1 MKVDVLALGMLT
13 CIRKSFDLMERHGLG
28 RYALASVPREDEPTF
43 DMLCRGDSVGTFQVE
58 SRAQMAMLPRM
69 KPRVLYDLVIQVAIV
84 RPGPIQGGM
93 VHPYLRRRNG
103 EEKVVFPGPPGQL
116 QGVLAKTLGVPLFQ
130 EQAMK
135 LAIVAAGFTPPEADG
150 LRRAMATFRNH
161 GTVTNYAEKFI
172 GGMVKNGY
180 PEDFAERCF
189 EQIKGFGEYG
199 FPESHAQAFGWL
211 AYVSSW
217 LKCHYPG
224 VFTCALLNS
233 QPMGFYAPAQLVR
246 DAREHGVVV
255 HGPDVNAS
263 WWDCTLDAPRT
274 LRLGLRLIDGFHEDW
289 AAAIARAR
297 IEGPFMSPEDLAR
310 RADLPTRA
318 LALLADGDAMGS
330 LGRTRRE
337 AGWDVRRVPPRQ
349 LPLFAALDAPE
360 LAAEPDAALPAMPR
374 PRKSWPI
381 TRPCASRSKAIR
393 CSSCATRSPGRG
405 VHLRA
410 GQCRQGRAEGA
421 RGRRGAGAAAA
432 GQGQRRVHHSGRRD
446 RRGQRPAL
454 GARFR
459 ETAPPGHGRAADG
472 DRRRSAAQQGRR
484 GPPDGR
490 AGARCQ
496 RDLGAVAGRRGR
508 AGARSGHGP
517 PSPAGARVAAFAGFS
532 LRGRR
537 CGAQVPGCNVGLG
550 PRVKPG
556 ATDLE
561 LSFHCRPGLDPGSTA
576 DL

>member
-1 MKVDVLALGMLT
+1 LSQHVGGFVLCESRLDELVPIHNAAMENRTFIEWDKDDIDVLGLMKVDVLALGMLT

-349 LPLFAALDAPE
+349 LPLFAALDASE

-374 PRKSWPI
+374 PRKSWRI

-405 VHLRA
+405 CSPV
-410 GQCRQGRAEGA
+410 
-421 RGRRGAGAAAA
+421 
-432 GQGQRRVHHSGRRD
+432 
-446 RRGQRPAL
+446 
-454 GARFR
+454 
-459 ETAPPGHGRAADG
+459 
-472 DRRRSAAQQGRR
+472 RRSM
-484 GPPDGR
+484 PPR
-490 AGARCQ
+490 T
-496 RDLGAVAGRRGR
+496 
-508 AGARSGHGP
+508 
-517 PSPAGARVAAFAGFS
+517 
-532 LRGRR
+532 GRR
-537 CGAQVPGCNVGLG
+537 CAWPAWCWCGSGRA
-550 PRVKPG
+550 R
-556 ATDLE
+556 ATPCSSLWKT
-561 LSFHCRPGLDPGSTA
+561 RPPWSTPCSGRA
-576 DL
+576 ISRNSAARSWPHG

>member
-1 MKVDVLALGMLT
+1 
-13 CIRKSFDLMERHGLG
+13 
-28 RYALASVPREDEPTF
+28 
-43 DMLCRGDSVGTFQVE
+43 MLCRGDSVGTFQVE

-103 EEKVVFPGPPGQL
+103 EEKVVSGPPGQL

-189 EQIKGFGEYG
+189 EQIKGFGEYA
-199 FPESHAQAFGWL
+199 FPKAMRRRSAGWPM
-211 AYVSSW
+211 SRHGS
-217 LKCHYPG
+217 KCHYPG

-289 AAAIARAR
+289 AAAIVRAR

-310 RADLPTRA
+310 RAELPARA

-360 LAAEPDAALPAMPR
+360 LAAEPDAALPAMPPAEEVVADYQTLRLSLKGHPMQFLRDTFAAQGVLTCAQVNAAKDGQKVRVAGVVLVRQR
-374 PRKSWPI
+374 PGKGNAVFI
-381 TRPCASRSKAIR
+381 TLEDETAVVNALLWARDFEKQRRQVMAARLMVIDGEVQRSKE
-393 CSSCATRSPGRG
+393 GV
-405 VHLRA
+405 VHLMA
-410 GQCRQGRAEGA
+410 ALVHDASETLAQLQEEGA
-421 RGRRGAGAAAA
+421 APAPDPAMARHPR
-432 GQGQRRVHHSGRRD
+432 QVRVLPRSRD
-446 RRGQRPAL
+446 
-454 GARFR
+454 
-459 ETAPPGHGRAADG
+459 
-472 DRRRSAAQQGRR
+472 
-484 GPPDGR
+484 
-490 AGARCQ
+490 
-496 RDLGAVAGRRGR
+496 
-508 AGARSGHGP
+508 
-517 PSPAGARVAAFAGFS
+517 
-532 LRGRR
+532 
-537 CGAQVPGCNVGLG
+537 
-550 PRVKPG
+550 
-556 ATDLE
+556 
-561 LSFHCRPGLDPGSTA
+561 FH
-576 DL
+576 